1 MDNMNQTPS
10 QVNAGASQNTTPVVP
25 QTPPVMSM
33 NAPQQKKS
41 GVGSIIATIIIIA
54 IIILGGLYFWGKRI
68 ETQNEQQAMIQDN
81 SASSSETAA
90 VLEATKIETVSQD
103 DSLNAIDS
111 ETKTT
116 NTTNLS
122 PELQ

>member
-1 MDNMNQTPS
+1 MLLQQRLRTNMDTNPMQNQGGMMP
-10 QVNAGASQNTTPVVP
+10 NTSPIMPHDT
-25 QTPPVMSM
+25 
-33 NAPQQKKS
+33 KKS
-41 GVGSIIATIIIIA
+41 DIGSIIATVIIIA

-68 ETQNEQQAMIQDN
+68 ETQRQQQALMQNAGTTTD
-81 SASSSETAA
+81 ETAA
-90 VLEATKIETVSQD
+90 ATEATKIETVSQD

-122 PELQ
+122 SELQ